1 MKLKQN
7 HLEGKGKGHKKED
20 KTKRNKEGKKKNE
33 GEREVRI
40 KHESCTQIKMVFK
53 KKKWTIIFYKLYFE
67 KNVLYLDDKIPH
79 KII

>member
-33 GEREVRI
+33 GEVRI

-53 KKKWTIIFYKLYFE
+53 KKK
-67 KNVLYLDDKIPH
+67 
-79 KII
+79 